1 MYNFFPKTTF
11 IILITFLSIQT
22 FAQEIEF
29 REVSKEELQQRKST
43 IDTAAGAEILYYNKE
58 VYYDVSFT
66 SVHLITEVHKR
77 IKFYNNRPEDLAYA
91 TEKLYLYV
99 EDEPE
104 EVSKIRAYTYNLV
117 GGEVE
122 ETKLDRKQIFDK
134 ELSRRFNEASFTM
147 PKVNKGS
154 VIDIYYKL
162 RSPYFFNIEE
172 LKFQFDIPAKL
183 ITAKVSTPKNFIF
196 NRISKGSI
204 IPKLNIESQIDRRM
218 NTEANIYNY
227 EVKNVPALRDESFVD
242 NIENYRAGVLFELK
256 STEDSYGVRKHYSK
270 SWQDV
275 ARNIAFKDDYD
286 REMNRTGIFEDDIDL
301 ILSNLENEKNL
312 QTVNEIFKHV
322 KQNIK
327 WNDEKSKY
335 FDNGIRKTY
344 KEKVGNSADINLT
357 LVAMLRYAGF
367 NSSPV
372 VISTRDNLKPLF
384 PTIDRLNYVIAYV
397 NLNGKDYFLDATDKY
412 SEINI
417 LPIRDYNWNGVMVDT
432 PNKQWKLIDLKK
444 PDASGY
450 ISMINATIAKDGKAV
465 GKVQIKK
472 SNHYGYLFRKKYFSM
487 SEEDYIRDKESS
499 FGDMFIKDYLA
510 ENTEGDGAI
519 VEKFSYEIENVAD
532 IVGDKIFITP
542 LMFLADD
549 ENPFKLEER
558 NFPVDFV
565 YPFTDKYIINMKLPE
580 GYEVTSLPKPVKLS
594 FGENLGQYQFII
606 SNSGNFI
613 RLNVDFDINTNI
625 IAPKDYEFLKQFFN
639 EKIKKESEQI
649 VLTKI
654 K

>member
-1 MYNFFPKTTF
+1 
-11 IILITFLSIQT
+11 
-22 FAQEIEF
+22 
-29 REVSKEELQQRKST
+29 
-43 IDTAAGAEILYYNKE
+43 
-58 VYYDVSFT
+58 
-66 SVHLITEVHKR
+66 
-77 IKFYNNRPEDLAYA
+77 
-91 TEKLYLYV
+91 
-99 EDEPE
+99 
-104 EVSKIRAYTYNLV
+104 
-117 GGEVE
+117 
-122 ETKLDRKQIFDK
+122 
-134 ELSRRFNEASFTM
+134 FTM

-301 ILSNLENEKNL
+301 ILSNLNKEKNL

-357 LVAMLRYAGF
+357 LV
-367 NSSPV
+367 
-372 VISTRDNLKPLF
+372 
-384 PTIDRLNYVIAYV
+384 
-397 NLNGKDYFLDATDKY
+397 
-412 SEINI
+412 
-417 LPIRDYNWNGVMVDT
+417 
-432 PNKQWKLIDLKK
+432 
-444 PDASGY
+444 
-450 ISMINATIAKDGKAV
+450 
-465 GKVQIKK
+465 
-472 SNHYGYLFRKKYFSM
+472 
-487 SEEDYIRDKESS
+487 
-499 FGDMFIKDYLA
+499 
-510 ENTEGDGAI
+510 
-519 VEKFSYEIENVAD
+519 
-532 IVGDKIFITP
+532 
-542 LMFLADD
+542 
-549 ENPFKLEER
+549 
-558 NFPVDFV
+558 
-565 YPFTDKYIINMKLPE
+565 
-580 GYEVTSLPKPVKLS
+580 
-594 FGENLGQYQFII
+594 
-606 SNSGNFI
+606 
-613 RLNVDFDINTNI
+613 
-625 IAPKDYEFLKQFFN
+625 
-639 EKIKKESEQI
+639 
-649 VLTKI
+649 
-654 K
+654 

>member
-1 MYNFFPKTTF
+1 
-11 IILITFLSIQT
+11 
-22 FAQEIEF
+22 
-29 REVSKEELQQRKST
+29 
-43 IDTAAGAEILYYNKE
+43 
-58 VYYDVSFT
+58 
-66 SVHLITEVHKR
+66 
-77 IKFYNNRPEDLAYA
+77 
-91 TEKLYLYV
+91 
-99 EDEPE
+99 
-104 EVSKIRAYTYNLV
+104 
-117 GGEVE
+117 
-122 ETKLDRKQIFDK
+122 
-134 ELSRRFNEASFTM
+134 
-147 PKVNKGS
+147 
-154 VIDIYYKL
+154 
-162 RSPYFFNIEE
+162 
-172 LKFQFDIPAKL
+172 
-183 ITAKVSTPKNFIF
+183 
-196 NRISKGSI
+196 
-204 IPKLNIESQIDRRM
+204 M

-301 ILSNLENEKNL
+301 ILSNLNKEKNL

-450 ISMINATIAKDGKAV
+450 ISMINARIAADGKAV

-487 SEEDYIRDKESS
+487 SEEDYIRDRESS

-510 ENTEGDGAI
+510 ENTESDGAI